1 MVNKEDV
8 RLVRLVTVVV
18 MWMRGGL
25 SGSAPSLVQEME
37 GGAVA
42 PVAEQNKRTTDPF
55 TTTLEPSLTSSRSCG
70 TV

>member
-1 MVNKEDV
+1 MVSKEDV

-25 SGSAPSLVQEME
+25 SGLAPSLVQEME
-37 GGAVA
+37 GDAVA

-55 TTTLEPSLTSSRSCG
+55 TTALEPSLTLSRSCG

>member
-1 MVNKEDV
+1 
-8 RLVRLVTVVV
+8 
-18 MWMRGGL
+18 MRGGL

-42 PVAEQNKRTTDPF
+42 PVAEQNKRTADPF
-55 TTTLEPSLTSSRSCG
+55 NTALEPSLTLSRSCG